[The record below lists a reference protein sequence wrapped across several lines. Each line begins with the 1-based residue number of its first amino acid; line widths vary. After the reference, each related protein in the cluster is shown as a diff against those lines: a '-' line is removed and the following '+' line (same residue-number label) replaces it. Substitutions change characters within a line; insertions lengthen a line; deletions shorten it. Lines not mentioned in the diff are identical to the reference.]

1 MTPEDVVLL
10 AGYVHAL
17 CPAQKFDKYT
27 PDAWADVFDDVPQY
41 TLADCREGAAR
52 VAARQPFVAPAEII
66 AEVRKI
72 REARLDDFQYEPR
85 PGETGKE
92 FAARRREQVVAC
104 ASGARPPVLAVAG
117 ARPRPELQAALKGL
131 AESIVIEDDD
141 EQPTARR
148 SSGASSRPCPKCK
161 ALVGRPC
168 RTPGGKL
175 RRSVHAERKG
185 GGEAAPVRDA
195 RAALSALTPEQRAA
209 LLVELG
215 GLS

>member
-1 MTPEDVVLL
+1 MTPEEVVLL

-17 CPAQKFDKYT
+17 CPAQKFDAYT

-72 REARLDDFQYEPR
+72 REQRLTDFQYEPR
-85 PGETGKE
+85 PGETGE
-92 FAARRREQVVAC
+92 ESAARRREQVVAC
-104 ASGARPPVLAVAG
+104 ASGVRPPVLAVAG
-117 ARPRPELQAALKGL
+117 ARPRPELQAALGGIGAMPSAGERQP
-131 AESIVIEDDD
+131 AERLGPGKYSK
-141 EQPTARR
+141 
-148 SSGASSRPCPKCK
+148 PCPKCD
-161 ALVGRPC
+161 ALIGRPC

-175 RRSVHAERKG
+175 RHSVHAERKG

-195 RAALSALTPEQRAA
+195 RAALSALTPEQRTA
-209 LLVELG
+209 LLSELG
-215 GLS
+215 GPS